1 MLMRIKCRYRLSMA
15 EGGEVVDRVREYRG
29 EREAD
34 GENLIESFLCKTEVP
49 LRVDEDEDFS
59 LVVDFLKMT
68 FEKVSSRFNE
78 LLQELNS
85 VDFGEKFKKLV
96 KEREDIHRWVEGLKF
111 VYREGYFKSSVE
123 ESVLIEKEI
132 KRQETNVEEMMEIL
146 TSCWLVEK
154 DLAQPLNLDIDELAY
169 YLPLTGELFFICFL
183 SFVMEGGRHDF
194 DSVDQSQA
202 YEQRR
207 LFQQAICGFTSL
219 VKELQDG
226 VYFDAVLCDLFIE
239 RERLIRWWKD
249 TISYLEDIGVVG
261 ENSIFLKQ
269 ELKREEEIIDDLFV
283 FLLELRNLQILKEV
297 KL

>member
-1 MLMRIKCRYRLSMA
+1 MA
-15 EGGEVVDRVREYRG
+15 EGGEVVDREREYDEERG
-29 EREAD
+29 AD

-49 LRVDEDEDFS
+49 LRVDEDERFF
-59 LVVDFLKMT
+59 VVLSFVQMSFK
-68 FEKVSSRFNE
+68 KIVSRFNE
-78 LLQELNS
+78 RVEQLNS
-85 VDFGEKFKKLV
+85 IGFEQKFKDLI
-96 KEREDIHRWVEGLKF
+96 KEREDIIGWVESLKLISNGGF
-111 VYREGYFKSSVE
+111 FKVSKE
-123 ESVLIEKEI
+123 ESELIEKEI
-132 KRQETNVEEMMEIL
+132 KRQESIVEEMLELLI
-146 TSCWLVEK
+146 SCWNVEK
-154 DLAQPLNLDIDELAY
+154 DLAQPLNLDLDELAF

-194 DSVDQSQA
+194 ESVDQSQA

>member
-96 KEREDIHRWVEGLKF
+96 KEREDIHGWVEGLKV

-123 ESVLIEKEI
+123 ESVLIEK
-132 KRQETNVEEMMEIL
+132 
-146 TSCWLVEK
+146 
-154 DLAQPLNLDIDELAY
+154 
-169 YLPLTGELFFICFL
+169 
-183 SFVMEGGRHDF
+183 
-194 DSVDQSQA
+194 
-202 YEQRR
+202 
-207 LFQQAICGFTSL
+207 
-219 VKELQDG
+219 
-226 VYFDAVLCDLFIE
+226 
-239 RERLIRWWKD
+239 
-249 TISYLEDIGVVG
+249 
-261 ENSIFLKQ
+261 
-269 ELKREEEIIDDLFV
+269 
-283 FLLELRNLQILKEV
+283 
-297 KL
+297 